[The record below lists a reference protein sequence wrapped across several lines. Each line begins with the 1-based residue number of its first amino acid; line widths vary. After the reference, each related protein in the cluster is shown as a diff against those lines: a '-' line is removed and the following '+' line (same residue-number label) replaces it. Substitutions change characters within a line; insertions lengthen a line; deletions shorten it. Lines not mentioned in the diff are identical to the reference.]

1 MNDRNKIPEPTSTL
15 TPHLV
20 CRDASAAI
28 AFYQK
33 AFGAVEQVR
42 MPAQDGSGKLMHAMI
57 RIGDASVMLA
67 DEWPEWGSIGPLTL
81 KGSPVTLHLS
91 VPDIDSAFQR
101 ALDAG
106 ATTKMPVTD
115 MFWGDRYG
123 VVTDPFGHNWSMAT
137 HIRDV
142 SVEEAIEA
150 SKQAVCDGAAAPQ

>member
-1 MNDRNKIPEPTSTL
+1 MNDGNKIPEPNSTL

-20 CRDASAAI
+20 CHDASAAI
-28 AFYQK
+28 EFYTK

-57 RIGDASVMLA
+57 RIGDASLMLA

-123 VVTDPFGHNWSMAT
+123 VLNDPFGHSWSMAT

-142 SVEEAIEA
+142 SVEEAIAA
-150 SKQAVCDGAAAPQ
+150 SKDQVCSDAATAQ

>member
-1 MNDRNKIPEPTSTL
+1 MNDGNKIPATTGTL

-20 CRDASAAI
+20 CHDASAAI
-28 AFYQK
+28 EFYKK

-81 KGSPVTLHLS
+81 KGTPVTLHLA

-123 VVTDPFGHNWSMAT
+123 VLNDPFGHSWSMAT

-142 SVEEAIEA
+142 TVDEAIEA
-150 SKQAVCDGAAAPQ
+150 SKQAMCDPATPAQ

>member
-1 MNDRNKIPEPTSTL
+1 MNDGNKIPETTSTL

-20 CRDASAAI
+20 CHDASAAI

-57 RIGDASVMLA
+57 RIGDASVMLC
-67 DEWPEWGSIGPLTL
+67 DEWPEWGSVGPLTL

-123 VVTDPFGHNWSMAT
+123 VVTDPFGHSWSMAT

-142 SVEEAIEA
+142 SVDEAIEA
-150 SKQAVCDGAAAPQ
+150 SKQAMCDDAAAAQ

>member
-1 MNDRNKIPEPTSTL
+1 MHDGNKIPPVTGIL

-20 CRDASAAI
+20 CNDASAAI

-57 RIGDASVMLA
+57 RIGDASLMLA
-67 DEWPEWGSIGPLTL
+67 DEFPEWGSVGPLTL
-81 KGSPVTLHLS
+81 KGTPVTLHLN
-91 VPDIDSAFQR
+91 VPDVDSAFQR

-123 VVTDPFGHNWSMAT
+123 VLTDPFGHDWSMAT
-137 HIRDV
+137 HLRDV
-142 SVEEAIEA
+142 TVEEAIEA
-150 SKQAVCDGAAAPQ
+150 SKQQMCGEAAVAQ